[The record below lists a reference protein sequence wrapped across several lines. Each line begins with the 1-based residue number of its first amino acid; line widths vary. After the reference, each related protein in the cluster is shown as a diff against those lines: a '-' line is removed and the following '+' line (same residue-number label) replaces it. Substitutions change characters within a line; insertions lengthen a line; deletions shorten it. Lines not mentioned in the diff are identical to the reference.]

1 MKANVNFIKND
12 IDAVIRVLA
21 LKYSYRKHLDAK
33 CPMVLVEGKT
43 DVSFYNS
50 YKKDNVLFVP
60 IGDIVLNGNRPKI
73 EEKRYVPNN
82 KSVICNIVY
91 GLSVIPA
98 EVHCPD
104 YAKVWN
110 IYGIVDK
117 DFEEDFGDFKMS
129 TMLFQTDTHDL
140 ETLLIMSDEA
150 VLTNIQDLDLT
161 EDEIT
166 KAEALAFEL
175 AAIRAGI
182 AKFTTLRHNL
192 LKEENGLVDYS
203 NIVDGKDISITKAVN
218 LINNRST
225 STSKYDKQ
233 YVNDIVGRIAEDN
246 WQMVDS
252 KNNFNLNTKGFNIWD
267 HFDFWDNVNGHDLAS
282 ALMYESEKA
291 YEKYYNEFTT
301 NLNREFE
308 RDLIKAYTKA
318 KFNSTTLYKKMNS
331 LALVEVK

>member
-1 MKANVNFIKND
+1 MNANVNFINND

-21 LKYSYRKHLDAK
+21 LKNSFRKHLDAEY
-33 CPMVLVEGKT
+33 PMVLVEGKT
-43 DVSFYNS
+43 DVSFYNN
-50 YKKDNVLFVP
+50 YKNENVLFIP
-60 IGDIVLNGNRPKI
+60 IGDIVINGNRTKT
-73 EEKRYVPNN
+73 EEKRHLPNN
-82 KSVICNIVY
+82 KHIICNIVY

-104 YAKVWN
+104 FAKVWN

-129 TMLFQTDTHDL
+129 TKLFQTDTHDL
-140 ETLLIMSDEA
+140 ETLLMMTDEA
-150 VLTNIQDLDLT
+150 VLTNIQDLELT
-161 EDEIT
+161 DEEIT

-175 AAIRAGI
+175 AAIRTGI

-203 NIVDGKDISITKAVN
+203 NIVDGKDISIIKAVN
-218 LINNRST
+218 LINNR

-252 KNNFNLNTKGFNIWD
+252 KNNFNLNTKGFNVWD

-291 YEKYYNEFTT
+291 YEKYYNDYST
-301 NLNREFE
+301 NLNRQFE
-308 RDLIKAYTKA
+308 YDLINAYSKV
-318 KFNSTTLYKKMNS
+318 KFKSTTLFKKMNS
-331 LALVEVK
+331 QSLVEVG